1 MILIFSFI
9 YLKGGEK
16 ILKIRKNN
24 NLALK
29 ITIVLTI
36 ILGFTIIF
44 SSGLSA
50 ADVIIDNSTSEGI
63 KGSLGND
70 TISLNNGTYTGVN
83 NTNVNVPSGKN
94 LTIQSQNPNNKAIID
109 CQGTWFLSNGGNL
122 TLINLIIKN
131 ANGGAIGSN
140 GYLTIINCTFINNTG
155 GDGGAIRNNANSSI
169 IGSTF
174 INNTA
179 TGSGGAIYSYTGN
192 LNVSDS
198 NFINNIA
205 LSTGWGGGAIYTTS
219 DTVII
224 NNSNFTNN
232 TSGFFGGAIMAQNGA
247 NFTILN
253 SNFTDNHASY
263 GGAVMNSAIANFNI
277 FNSLFNSNN
286 ATKYGGAIYT
296 HPNSGYTNIR
306 NSTFN
311 DNYASEYGGAIF
323 SGKAMNL
330 SGNLMSGNIA
340 GIMGNAILNYGA
352 MGVLNLTYLNN
363 STVKVDTGTNVVIF
377 ATLTDDMGNPVS
389 YGNISFY
396 VNGVLI
402 GIVEVVEG
410 YANIT
415 YYFNETEGIFP
426 VTGQYS
432 GNEMNVSTVNGTV
445 LVHYDINI
453 LNGQLIVGDT
463 NVTGDIKLDKKE
475 YWVNETV
482 KTTVNVK
489 NNGPNIAKNV
499 SVKINIPTGFVL
511 NPDSIIVSKGSY
523 DPNTGIWYI
532 GDLNPDEEAVMTF
545 NGKFTK
551 KGDLSISMLV
561 YGDNFNNSTSVA
573 NALVKQ
579 NSTPTPRPTP
589 GPTPGPTPEPNY
601 NKQNVSANMKETG
614 IPIIAVILIL
624 LASLGLLSYKKSK

>member
-219 DTVII
+219 DTVMI

-253 SNFTDNHASY
+253 SNFTDNHARY
-263 GGAVMNSAIANFNI
+263 GGAV
-277 FNSLFNSNN
+277 
-286 ATKYGGAIYT
+286 
-296 HPNSGYTNIR
+296 
-306 NSTFN
+306 
-311 DNYASEYGGAIF
+311 
-323 SGKAMNL
+323 
-330 SGNLMSGNIA
+330 
-340 GIMGNAILNYGA
+340 
-352 MGVLNLTYLNN
+352 
-363 STVKVDTGTNVVIF
+363 
-377 ATLTDDMGNPVS
+377 
-389 YGNISFY
+389 
-396 VNGVLI
+396 
-402 GIVEVVEG
+402 
-410 YANIT
+410 
-415 YYFNETEGIFP
+415 
-426 VTGQYS
+426 
-432 GNEMNVSTVNGTV
+432 
-445 LVHYDINI
+445 
-453 LNGQLIVGDT
+453 
-463 NVTGDIKLDKKE
+463 
-475 YWVNETV
+475 
-482 KTTVNVK
+482 
-489 NNGPNIAKNV
+489 
-499 SVKINIPTGFVL
+499 
-511 NPDSIIVSKGSY
+511 
-523 DPNTGIWYI
+523 
-532 GDLNPDEEAVMTF
+532 
-545 NGKFTK
+545 
-551 KGDLSISMLV
+551 
-561 YGDNFNNSTSVA
+561 
-573 NALVKQ
+573 
-579 NSTPTPRPTP
+579 
-589 GPTPGPTPEPNY
+589 
-601 NKQNVSANMKETG
+601 
-614 IPIIAVILIL
+614 
-624 LASLGLLSYKKSK
+624 

>member
-1 MILIFSFI
+1 
-9 YLKGGEK
+9 
-16 ILKIRKNN
+16 
-24 NLALK
+24 
-29 ITIVLTI
+29 
-36 ILGFTIIF
+36 
-44 SSGLSA
+44 
-50 ADVIIDNSTSEGI
+50 
-63 KGSLGND
+63 
-70 TISLNNGTYTGVN
+70 
-83 NTNVNVPSGKN
+83 
-94 LTIQSQNPNNKAIID
+94 
-109 CQGTWFLSNGGNL
+109 
-122 TLINLIIKN
+122 
-131 ANGGAIGSN
+131 
-140 GYLTIINCTFINNTG
+140 
-155 GDGGAIRNNANSSI
+155 
-169 IGSTF
+169 
-174 INNTA
+174 
-179 TGSGGAIYSYTGN
+179 
-192 LNVSDS
+192 
-198 NFINNIA
+198 
-205 LSTGWGGGAIYTTS
+205 
-219 DTVII
+219 
-224 NNSNFTNN
+224 
-232 TSGFFGGAIMAQNGA
+232 
-247 NFTILN
+247 
-253 SNFTDNHASY
+253 
-263 GGAVMNSAIANFNI
+263 
-277 FNSLFNSNN
+277 
-286 ATKYGGAIYT
+286 
-296 HPNSGYTNIR
+296 
-306 NSTFN
+306 
-311 DNYASEYGGAIF
+311 
-323 SGKAMNL
+323 
-330 SGNLMSGNIA
+330 
-340 GIMGNAILNYGA
+340 
-352 MGVLNLTYLNN
+352 
-363 STVKVDTGTNVVIF
+363 
-377 ATLTDDMGNPVS
+377 MGNPVS